1 VLVGQF
7 RLPPEATDR
16 LAGSV
21 DPEVGAAKL
30 RQLWLVELGDRDRV
44 AAPSLGARAWAARSS
59 SANSA
64 RSSRDRHRSAARP

>member
-44 AAPSLGARAWAARSS
+44 AAPSLGARMAARSS